1 MGTLNARLLPVA
13 WGEPVTLLVA
23 PESVPAGFPSPSQ
36 DYASDELDL
45 NERLIRDRVS
55 TFVWKAAGHSMT
67 EAGLHDGDLLLV
79 DRGVDPVPGHI
90 VVAVVDGEYTVKRL
104 DLVGKRLVL
113 RAEAP
118 GYRDIIP
125 GELSET
131 SIWGVVTWVL
141 HQT

>member
-1 MGTLNARLLPVA
+1 MRTVAEQPVPVA
-13 WGEPVTLLVA
+13 WGDPVYLPVA
-23 PESVPAGFPSPSQ
+23 PEAVPAGYPSPSQ
-36 DYASDELDL
+36 DYATDELDL

-67 EAGLHDGDLLLV
+67 GAGIHDGDLLLV
-79 DRGVDPVPGHI
+79 DRGVDPVPGHV

-104 DLVGKRLVL
+104 DLVGERLVL

-118 GYRDIIP
+118 GYSDIIP

-131 SIWGVVTWVL
+131 GLWGVVTWVL
-141 HQT
+141 HHT

>member
-1 MGTLNARLLPVA
+1 MGTLTARPLPVA
-13 WGEPVTLLVA
+13 WVEPAPLIVA
-23 PESVPAGFPSPSQ
+23 PDSVPAGFPSPSQ
-36 DYASDELDL
+36 DYATDELDL

-55 TFVWKAAGHSMT
+55 TFVWQAAGHSMT
-67 EAGLHDGDLLLV
+67 GAGIHDGDLLLV
-79 DRGVDPVPGHI
+79 DRGVHPVPGHV

-104 DLVGKRLVL
+104 DLVGERLVL

-118 GYRDIIP
+118 GYGDIIP

-141 HQT
+141 HHT